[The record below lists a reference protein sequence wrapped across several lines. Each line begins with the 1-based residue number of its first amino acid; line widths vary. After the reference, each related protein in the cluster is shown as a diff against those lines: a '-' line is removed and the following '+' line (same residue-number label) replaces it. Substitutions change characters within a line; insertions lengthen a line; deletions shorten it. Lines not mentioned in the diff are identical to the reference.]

1 MSVSFLKRVS
11 FSEYTIVLDG
21 DLSVSTKDL
30 AWVAFE
36 NRRHYSH
43 GREEFGTAYF
53 CAYG

>member
-43 GREEFGTAYF
+43 RREEFGTAYF